1 MRYGILGD
9 IHSNLEALEAVVR
22 ECEQEGLDKFI
33 QVGDVVGYGA
43 QPNDCCALL
52 RDLDPLVVTGN
63 HDMAALDRLDI
74 EYFNNYAR
82 SAIEWTRRSM
92 SDETVNYLDALRYV
106 EILEDVTVVHGSLNR
121 PEEFGYI
128 QTTIDARRSLAEQQ
142 TKISFVG
149 HSHVPVIFT
158 EPTDDLGSI
167 RYTFES
173 EVDVSGAEKALINVG
188 SVGQPRDE
196 DPRAAY
202 CIYDTEAQRVW
213 IKRIAY
219 DVDKAGRKIIKAG
232 LPRMLAER
240 LRLGV

>member
-1 MRYGILGD
+1 
-9 IHSNLEALEAVVR
+9 
-22 ECEQEGLDKFI
+22 
-33 QVGDVVGYGA
+33 
-43 QPNDCCALL
+43 
-52 RDLDPLVVTGN
+52 
-63 HDMAALDRLDI
+63 MA
-74 EYFNNYAR
+74 
-82 SAIEWTRRSM
+82 
-92 SDETVNYLDALRYV
+92 
-106 EILEDVTVVHGSLNR
+106 
-121 PEEFGYI
+121 
-128 QTTIDARRSLAEQQ
+128 
-142 TKISFVG
+142 FVG
-149 HSHVPVIFT
+149 HLHVPVIFT

-240 LRLGV
+240 LQPSLLDRLTDEAPDRTTDTAATRMIDVSRLRQIIQRDQAAAASHFRHQQASGLPFVETVAPGGGDSLQRSG